1 MRKILLGLGLSALIL
16 SNGCSGLQNNRHPS
30 GPAATKVRA
39 PQPNAVAM
47 VGYLNENAQRMQ
59 GLTFTSVSM
68 RASQDGTVGSVDGRL
83 DCQRPRN
90 FRLTGKAVGQPI
102 VDLGSN
108 SEEFWYWISK
118 ADPPYVYHCSY
129 TDLARPDVYIPFPFQ
144 PDMILAALGMAQ
156 YDPSRPYEVRVNT
169 AARTVELI
177 EPAKSPQGQPV
188 QKITVFRSGP
198 VREGEPVVVGHI
210 LRDAQGK
217 DICKAT
223 VTHAQTD
230 PATGAV
236 VPRRVQLVW
245 PKERIELTMKLEG
258 LKVNAID
265 TRDTASLF
273 SRGNLS
279 RQKSFDLA
287 RREVDG
293 ATSQLERV
301 GIPPR

>member
-1 MRKILLGLGLSALIL
+1 MRKILLGLGLSALLL
-16 SNGCSGLQNNRHPS
+16 STGCSGIQGNRT
-30 GPAATKVRA
+30 GGGQAVGKVRA

-47 VGYLNENAQRMQ
+47 VSYLNENAQRMQ

-68 RASQDGTVGSVDGRL
+68 RASQDGNVGSIDGRL

-90 FRLTGKAVGQPI
+90 FRLTGKAVGQPM
-102 VDLGSN
+102 VDIGSN
-108 SEEFWYWISK
+108 GEEFWYWISK
-118 ADPPYVYHCSY
+118 ANPPYVYHCSY
-129 TDLARPDVYIPFPFQ
+129 TDLARPDIIIPFPFQ

-156 YDPSRPYEVRVNT
+156 YDQSRPYEVRVNN

-177 EPAKSPQGQPV
+177 EPTRSPQGQPL

-198 VREGEPVVVGHI
+198 VRADEPIVIAHI

-223 VTHAQTD
+223 ITHAQTD
-230 PATGAV
+230 PATRVV

-245 PKERIELTMKLEG
+245 PMEKIELTMKLEG
-258 LKVNAID
+258 LHVNAID
-265 TRDTASLF
+265 AQRSASLF
-273 SRGNLS
+273 NRGNLS

-293 ATSQLERV
+293 GVSELERV

>member
-1 MRKILLGLGLSALIL
+1 MRKILLGLGLTALIL
-16 SNGCSGLQNNRHPS
+16 STGCSGMQGNRNGA
-30 GPAATKVRA
+30 GPAVSKVRA

-47 VGYLNENAQRMQ
+47 VSYLNENAQRMQ

-68 RASQDGTVGSVDGRL
+68 RASQDGNVGSIDGRL
-83 DCQRPRN
+83 DCQRPHN

-102 VDLGSN
+102 VDIGSN

-118 ADPPYVYHCSY
+118 ANPPYVYHCSY
-129 TDLARPDVYIPFPFQ
+129 TDLARPDVFIPFPFQ

-156 YDPSRPYEVRVNT
+156 YDQSRPYEVRVNS
-169 AARTVELI
+169 AAHTVELI
-177 EPAKSPQGQPV
+177 ESTKSPQGQPQ
-188 QKITVFRSGP
+188 QKITVLRSGP
-198 VREGEPVVVGHI
+198 VRADEPIVIAHI

-223 VTHAQTD
+223 ITHAQTD
-230 PATGAV
+230 PATGVV

-245 PKERIELTMKLEG
+245 PTEKIELTMKLEG
-258 LKVNAID
+258 LHVNAID
-265 TRDTASLF
+265 AQSAASLF
-273 SRGNLS
+273 NRSNLS

-293 ATSQLERV
+293 GASSVERV